1 MTWLILTAGSMEE
14 KREVFSYL
22 VHVAKCCWNMG
33 NYNAVME
40 FLAGLR
46 YSQWGIRLSWHS
58 CFSSP
63 KWLRVNCPWSHLFPS
78 QVIGNCYLG
87 KYIIFFQH
95 HRPCPSKMLQNS
107 APVGQSQ
114 SCFTGSAMILCSW
127 PSQVKLL
134 GCITHQPHH

>member
-46 YSQWGIRLSWHS
+46 YGFTVPGLKKTRTTARRSNIHIAA
-58 CFSSP
+58 CFEKSGALLARSAICDE
-63 KWLRVNCPWSHLFPS
+63 VPS
-78 QVIGNCYLG
+78 VALVV
-87 KYIIFFQH
+87 F
-95 HRPCPSKMLQNS
+95 
-107 APVGQSQ
+107 
-114 SCFTGSAMILCSW
+114 
-127 PSQVKLL
+127 
-134 GCITHQPHH
+134 